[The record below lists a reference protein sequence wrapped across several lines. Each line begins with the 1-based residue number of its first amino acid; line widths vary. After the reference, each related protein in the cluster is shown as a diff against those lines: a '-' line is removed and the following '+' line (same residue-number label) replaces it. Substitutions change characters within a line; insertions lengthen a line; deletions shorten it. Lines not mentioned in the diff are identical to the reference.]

1 MKNINHLYYSLA
13 PSWGKGARKAGK
25 GFLFMLISLLCLT
38 SCNDSSEGEY
48 LLTNSIKIVSQNVS
62 DMPVKA
68 SEGTIVVDAP
78 SAIDVTASTDW
89 FTTSVSGKT
98 ITVKTTD
105 NTGLEYRSGKIVI
118 KSGSDVTE
126 VAVIQKGAIVS
137 VETQNIYLNDE
148 KADLQIPYVT
158 NLDLKCSTQEDWITC
173 KAKDGVLSVGVA
185 ENATGHIRSGYIY
198 YEAGSTKDSIFVQQ
212 CDLEKDL
219 LGEMMLGFYNS
230 KGEEDAL
237 NAEFVAST
245 DTAGVTS
252 YALVLSDYGFIIP
265 VTFDEK
271 TLTIK
276 MNAGQLIGKYKDYL
290 IVTKFYDLKNDEMTV
305 NENVSVSGTF
315 RYYDEDKVTYLEFE
329 DNGSW
334 GSGLAAT
341 TLIFHAY
348 DAKGNDVG
356 IFSILHYPYLLK

>member
-1 MKNINHLYYSLA
+1 MKKILNIILLTLVVIGLA
-13 PSWGKGARKAGK
+13 
-25 GFLFMLISLLCLT
+25 
-38 SCNDSSEGEY
+38 SCSDSEEGEY
-48 LLTNSIKIVSQNVS
+48 TLTNSIKIVSQNVS

-68 SEGTIVVDAP
+68 SEGTIVVEAP
-78 SAIDVTASTDW
+78 SAIDATASSDW

-105 NTGLEYRSGKIVI
+105 NTGLEYRSGKITV
-118 KSGSDVTE
+118 KSGNDVTE

-137 VETQNIYLNDE
+137 VEASNLYLDDA

-158 NLDLKCSTQEDWITC
+158 NLDFKCYTAEDWITC
-173 KAKDGVLSVGVA
+173 KAKDGVLSLDVA
-185 ENATGHIRSGYIY
+185 ENATGHLRSGYVY
-198 YEAGSTKDSIFVQQ
+198 YEAGNVKDSIFVQQ

-245 DTAGVTS
+245 DTAGITS
-252 YALVLSDYGFIIP
+252 YALVLSDYGFIGP